1 MRKERSWR
9 ERNNL
14 PRVKRHLSPCD
25 TTKGRCERYAR
36 KRAEQL
42 GISFDEAMAR
52 IKVRPQTTRYGRMKA
67 AKEEEGGLQ
76 EAPTLKE
83 GRPSGWPATREP
95 ATPGHDRPPHRQG
108 HVRGV
113 EYR

>member
-1 MRKERSWR
+1 VRKERSWR

-67 AKEEEGGLQ
+67 AKEEGGL
-76 EAPTLKE
+76 AGGAYPE
-83 GRPSGWPATREP
+83 GRQAEWLAGHSRTRD
-95 ATPGHDRPPHRQG
+95 TRT
-108 HVRGV
+108 
-113 EYR
+113 